1 MPDALWLLT
10 YAAGP
15 LIVLGV
21 VVEVSARALGL
32 GSARRAFAQLRARLW
47 FLWIEHLSARR
58 NHFWFE
64 GYRGGYADANRTAS
78 IEREAL
84 KQAHEHQLAE
94 RMTQAYACGF
104 DEGRRIATMRAIST
118 QPEKE
123 RWN

>member
-47 FLWIEHLSARR
+47 FLWIEYL
-58 NHFWFE
+58 
-64 GYRGGYADANRTAS
+64 
-78 IEREAL
+78 
-84 KQAHEHQLAE
+84 
-94 RMTQAYACGF
+94 
-104 DEGRRIATMRAIST
+104 
-118 QPEKE
+118 
-123 RWN
+123 